1 MAEANPGNSFFS
13 DLMHTLRSWRN
24 VDRVRI
30 AGTEGRSLKLQ
41 IGDRVMI
48 RDRCFI
54 VQNRSVTDDPNALRS
69 TRISYQIQDDESDK
83 LNAPSDTLEVFVPTD
98 GTAVQKLSLKRGAVE
113 THINEEDIT
122 VL

>member
-69 TRISYQIQDDESDK
+69 TRIIYQIQDDESDK

>member
-1 MAEANPGNSFFS
+1 MANANPGNSFFS
-13 DLMHTLRSWRN
+13 DLMHTLRSWIH

-30 AGTEGRSLKLQ
+30 AGNEGRSLKIQ

-54 VQNRSVTDDPNALRS
+54 VQNRSVTDDPAALRS
-69 TRISYQIQDDESDK
+69 TRIIYQIQDHESDDV
-83 LNAPSDTLEVFVPTD
+83 NAPSDTLEVVVPTD

-113 THINEEDIT
+113 TQINEEDIT